1 MNQKQVNSKLNEI
14 AMQLKS
20 IDTIG
25 LNDMEYLAAL
35 IYAIYGIEQEPNN
48 FLIVKEL
55 VYTVQ
60 ILDEQ
65 LYKIRKNER
74 SEKLFINIR
83 FREVIKNENYLIFK
97 KCVLQMEELVKNTQ
111 EYGKKLI
118 AEAFED
124 AITKAAKN
132 NEISFQNTEY
142 YTPNEIVKTMIDL
155 LPIRNNS
162 SIYNPACGVGNF
174 IVESAKLGSIYA
186 FGDES
191 NISNYNICMTN
202 LWLHNIGNKRI
213 DNIKIDK
220 MPKVDY
226 VVANPPF
233 AINNMQKGDKKL
245 NNMLYKYGV
254 FENASSYSKFIVM
267 MLESVQEGGKISV
280 VLPHGFLFK
289 KTISECNL
297 RKYLVDNGYIEAII
311 SLPEKMFNG
320 TKIPVIILVL
330 QKKYREEDIIYID
343 ASKEY
348 IKGRKLNS
356 LSEENQSKIIK
367 TYENKSE
374 ISNYSI
380 KVGAEIIRKNDYN
393 LNIKKYLK
401 SLKKEKSVNIKT
413 EKQELQRLEEERVVI
428 ERKNRGIIKES
439 IRYK

>member
-1 MNQKQVNSKLNEI
+1 
-14 AMQLKS
+14 
-20 IDTIG
+20 
-25 LNDMEYLAAL
+25 
-35 IYAIYGIEQEPNN
+35 
-48 FLIVKEL
+48 
-55 VYTVQ
+55 
-60 ILDEQ
+60 
-65 LYKIRKNER
+65 
-74 SEKLFINIR
+74 
-83 FREVIKNENYLIFK
+83 
-97 KCVLQMEELVKNTQ
+97 
-111 EYGKKLI
+111 
-118 AEAFED
+118 
-124 AITKAAKN
+124 
-132 NEISFQNTEY
+132 
-142 YTPNEIVKTMIDL
+142 MIDL

-202 LWLHNIGNKRI
+202 LWLHNIENKRI

-233 AINNMQKGDKKL
+233 AINNMQKGDKEL

-254 FENASSYSKFIVM
+254 FENASSYSKFILM
-267 MLESVQEGGKISV
+267 MLESVKEGGKISV
-280 VLPHGFLFK
+280 VFPHGFLFK

-401 SLKKEKSVNIKT
+401 SPKKEKSVNIKT

>member
-1 MNQKQVNSKLNEI
+1 MCFANGRTS
-14 AMQLKS
+14 
-20 IDTIG
+20 
-25 LNDMEYLAAL
+25 
-35 IYAIYGIEQEPNN
+35 
-48 FLIVKEL
+48 
-55 VYTVQ
+55 
-60 ILDEQ
+60 
-65 LYKIRKNER
+65 
-74 SEKLFINIR
+74 
-83 FREVIKNENYLIFK
+83 
-97 KCVLQMEELVKNTQ
+97 KNTQ

-202 LWLHNIGNKRI
+202 LWLHNIKNKRI

-330 QKKYREEDIIYID
+330 QKNIEKRILYI
-343 ASKEY
+343 
-348 IKGRKLNS
+348 
-356 LSEENQSKIIK
+356 
-367 TYENKSE
+367 
-374 ISNYSI
+374 
-380 KVGAEIIRKNDYN
+380 
-393 LNIKKYLK
+393 
-401 SLKKEKSVNIKT
+401 
-413 EKQELQRLEEERVVI
+413 
-428 ERKNRGIIKES
+428 
-439 IRYK
+439 

>member
-1 MNQKQVNSKLNEI
+1 
-14 AMQLKS
+14 
-20 IDTIG
+20 
-25 LNDMEYLAAL
+25 
-35 IYAIYGIEQEPNN
+35 
-48 FLIVKEL
+48 
-55 VYTVQ
+55 
-60 ILDEQ
+60 
-65 LYKIRKNER
+65 
-74 SEKLFINIR
+74 
-83 FREVIKNENYLIFK
+83 
-97 KCVLQMEELVKNTQ
+97 
-111 EYGKKLI
+111 
-118 AEAFED
+118 
-124 AITKAAKN
+124 
-132 NEISFQNTEY
+132 
-142 YTPNEIVKTMIDL
+142 MIDL

-202 LWLHNIGNKRI
+202 LWLHNIENKRI

-233 AINNMQKGDKKL
+233 AINNMQKGDKEL

-267 MLESVQEGGKISV
+267 MLESVKEGGKISV
-280 VLPHGFLFK
+280 VFPHGFLFK

-401 SLKKEKSVNIKT
+401 SPKKEKSVNIKT

>member
-1 MNQKQVNSKLNEI
+1 
-14 AMQLKS
+14 
-20 IDTIG
+20 
-25 LNDMEYLAAL
+25 
-35 IYAIYGIEQEPNN
+35 
-48 FLIVKEL
+48 
-55 VYTVQ
+55 
-60 ILDEQ
+60 
-65 LYKIRKNER
+65 
-74 SEKLFINIR
+74 
-83 FREVIKNENYLIFK
+83 
-97 KCVLQMEELVKNTQ
+97 MEELVKNTQ

-202 LWLHNIGNKRI
+202 LWLHNIENKRI

-233 AINNMQKGDKKL
+233 AINNMQKGDKEL

>member
-1 MNQKQVNSKLNEI
+1 
-14 AMQLKS
+14 
-20 IDTIG
+20 
-25 LNDMEYLAAL
+25 
-35 IYAIYGIEQEPNN
+35 
-48 FLIVKEL
+48 
-55 VYTVQ
+55 
-60 ILDEQ
+60 
-65 LYKIRKNER
+65 
-74 SEKLFINIR
+74 
-83 FREVIKNENYLIFK
+83 
-97 KCVLQMEELVKNTQ
+97 
-111 EYGKKLI
+111 
-118 AEAFED
+118 
-124 AITKAAKN
+124 
-132 NEISFQNTEY
+132 
-142 YTPNEIVKTMIDL
+142 MIDL

-202 LWLHNIGNKRI
+202 LWLHNIKNKRI

>member
-1 MNQKQVNSKLNEI
+1 
-14 AMQLKS
+14 
-20 IDTIG
+20 
-25 LNDMEYLAAL
+25 
-35 IYAIYGIEQEPNN
+35 
-48 FLIVKEL
+48 
-55 VYTVQ
+55 
-60 ILDEQ
+60 
-65 LYKIRKNER
+65 
-74 SEKLFINIR
+74 
-83 FREVIKNENYLIFK
+83 
-97 KCVLQMEELVKNTQ
+97 MEELVKNTQ

-202 LWLHNIGNKRI
+202 LWLHNIENKRI

>member
-1 MNQKQVNSKLNEI
+1 
-14 AMQLKS
+14 
-20 IDTIG
+20 
-25 LNDMEYLAAL
+25 
-35 IYAIYGIEQEPNN
+35 
-48 FLIVKEL
+48 
-55 VYTVQ
+55 
-60 ILDEQ
+60 
-65 LYKIRKNER
+65 
-74 SEKLFINIR
+74 
-83 FREVIKNENYLIFK
+83 
-97 KCVLQMEELVKNTQ
+97 MEELVKNTQ

-124 AITKAAKN
+124 VITKAAKN

-155 LPIRNNS
+155 LSIRNNS

-202 LWLHNIGNKRI
+202 LWLHNIKNKRI

-233 AINNMQKGDKKL
+233 AINNMQKGDKEL

>member
-25 LNDMEYLAAL
+25 LNYMEYLAAL

-48 FLIVKEL
+48 FLLVKEL
-55 VYTVQ
+55 IYTVQ

-65 LYKIRKNER
+65 LYKIRKAER
-74 SEKLFINIR
+74 SEKLFINIK

-97 KCVLQMEELVKNTQ
+97 NCVLKMEELVKNTK

-118 AEAFED
+118 AEAFEYE
-124 AITKAAKN
+124 ISKAAQN

-142 YTPNEIVKTMIDL
+142 YTPNEVVKTMIEL

-174 IVESAKLGSIYA
+174 LVESAKLGNIYA
-186 FGDES
+186 FGDEN
-191 NISNYNICMTN
+191 NISNYNICMAN
-202 LWLHNIGNKRI
+202 LWLHKIENKKI
-213 DNIKIDK
+213 DDIKIDK

-233 AINNMQKGDKKL
+233 AINNMQKDNKEL
-245 NNMLYKYGV
+245 NHMLNRYGV
-254 FENASSYSKFIVM
+254 SENASSYSKFIVK
-267 MLESVQEGGKISV
+267 MLESVHEGGKISV
-280 VLPHGFLFK
+280 ILPHGFLFK
-289 KTISECNL
+289 KTISEHNL
-297 RKYLVDNGYIEAII
+297 RRYLVENGYIEAII
-311 SLPEKMFNG
+311 ALPEKMFNG

-330 QKKYREEDIIYID
+330 QKKHRESDILYID

-356 LSEENQSKIIK
+356 LSEENQSKIIE

-374 ISNYSI
+374 IPNYSI

-401 SLKKEKSVNIKT
+401 SPKEEKSVNIKN
-413 EKQELQRLEEERVVI
+413 EKQELQRLEEEREVI
-428 ERKNRGIIKES
+428 ERKNR
-439 IRYK
+439 

>member
-25 LNDMEYLAAL
+25 LNYMEYLAAL

-97 KCVLQMEELVKNTQ
+97 NCVLQMEELVKNTQ

-124 AITKAAKN
+124 VITKAAKN

-155 LPIRNNS
+155 LSIRNNS

-174 IVESAKLGSIYA
+174 IVESAKLGSIPDKLQILECLSLII
-186 FGDES
+186 FG
-191 NISNYNICMTN
+191 
-202 LWLHNIGNKRI
+202 
-213 DNIKIDK
+213 
-220 MPKVDY
+220 
-226 VVANPPF
+226 
-233 AINNMQKGDKKL
+233 
-245 NNMLYKYGV
+245 
-254 FENASSYSKFIVM
+254 
-267 MLESVQEGGKISV
+267 
-280 VLPHGFLFK
+280 
-289 KTISECNL
+289 
-297 RKYLVDNGYIEAII
+297 
-311 SLPEKMFNG
+311 SL
-320 TKIPVIILVL
+320 L
-330 QKKYREEDIIYID
+330 
-343 ASKEY
+343 
-348 IKGRKLNS
+348 
-356 LSEENQSKIIK
+356 
-367 TYENKSE
+367 
-374 ISNYSI
+374 
-380 KVGAEIIRKNDYN
+380 
-393 LNIKKYLK
+393 
-401 SLKKEKSVNIKT
+401 
-413 EKQELQRLEEERVVI
+413 
-428 ERKNRGIIKES
+428 
-439 IRYK
+439 

>member
-25 LNDMEYLAAL
+25 LNYMEYLAAL

-97 KCVLQMEELVKNTQ
+97 NCVLQMEELVKNTQ

-202 LWLHNIGNKRI
+202 LWLHNIENKRI

-233 AINNMQKGDKKL
+233 AINNMQKGDKEL
-245 NNMLYKYGV
+245 NNMLYKY
-254 FENASSYSKFIVM
+254 
-267 MLESVQEGGKISV
+267 V
-280 VLPHGFLFK
+280 V
-289 KTISECNL
+289 SC
-297 RKYLVDNGYIEAII
+297 
-311 SLPEKMFNG
+311 
-320 TKIPVIILVL
+320 
-330 QKKYREEDIIYID
+330 
-343 ASKEY
+343 
-348 IKGRKLNS
+348 
-356 LSEENQSKIIK
+356 
-367 TYENKSE
+367 
-374 ISNYSI
+374 
-380 KVGAEIIRKNDYN
+380 
-393 LNIKKYLK
+393 
-401 SLKKEKSVNIKT
+401 
-413 EKQELQRLEEERVVI
+413 
-428 ERKNRGIIKES
+428 
-439 IRYK
+439 

>member
-1 MNQKQVNSKLNEI
+1 
-14 AMQLKS
+14 
-20 IDTIG
+20 
-25 LNDMEYLAAL
+25 
-35 IYAIYGIEQEPNN
+35 
-48 FLIVKEL
+48 
-55 VYTVQ
+55 
-60 ILDEQ
+60 
-65 LYKIRKNER
+65 
-74 SEKLFINIR
+74 
-83 FREVIKNENYLIFK
+83 
-97 KCVLQMEELVKNTQ
+97 
-111 EYGKKLI
+111 
-118 AEAFED
+118 
-124 AITKAAKN
+124 
-132 NEISFQNTEY
+132 
-142 YTPNEIVKTMIDL
+142 
-155 LPIRNNS
+155 
-162 SIYNPACGVGNF
+162 
-174 IVESAKLGSIYA
+174 
-186 FGDES
+186 
-191 NISNYNICMTN
+191 
-202 LWLHNIGNKRI
+202 
-213 DNIKIDK
+213 

-356 LSEENQSKIIK
+356 LSEENQSNIIK

>member
-25 LNDMEYLAAL
+25 LNYMEYLAAL

-48 FLIVKEL
+48 FLLVKEL
-55 VYTVQ
+55 IYTVQ

-65 LYKIRKNER
+65 LYKIRKAER
-74 SEKLFINIR
+74 SEKLFINIK

-97 KCVLQMEELVKNTQ
+97 NCVLKMEELVKNTK

-118 AEAFED
+118 AEAFEYE
-124 AITKAAKN
+124 ISKAAQN

-142 YTPNEIVKTMIDL
+142 YTPNEVVKTMIEL

-174 IVESAKLGSIYA
+174 LVESAKLGNIYA
-186 FGDES
+186 FGDEN
-191 NISNYNICMTN
+191 NISNYNICMAN
-202 LWLHNIGNKRI
+202 LWLHKIENKKI
-213 DNIKIDK
+213 DDIKIDK

-233 AINNMQKGDKKL
+233 AINNMQKDNKEL
-245 NNMLYKYGV
+245 NHMLNRYGV
-254 FENASSYSKFIVM
+254 SENASSYSKFIVK
-267 MLESVQEGGKISV
+267 MLESVHEGGKISV
-280 VLPHGFLFK
+280 ILPHGFLFK
-289 KTISECNL
+289 KTISEHNL
-297 RKYLVDNGYIEAII
+297 RRYLVENGYIEAII
-311 SLPEKMFNG
+311 ALPEKMFNG

-330 QKKYREEDIIYID
+330 QKKHRESDILYID

-356 LSEENQSKIIK
+356 LSEENQSKIIE

-374 ISNYSI
+374 IPNYSI

-401 SLKKEKSVNIKT
+401 SPKKEKSVNIKN
-413 EKQELQRLEEERVVI
+413 EKQELQRLEEEREVI
-428 ERKNRGIIKES
+428 ERKNR
-439 IRYK
+439 

>member
-25 LNDMEYLAAL
+25 LNYMEYLAAL

-97 KCVLQMEELVKNTQ
+97 NCVLQMEELVKNTQ

-202 LWLHNIGNKRI
+202 LWLHNIKNKRI

-356 LSEENQSKIIK
+356 LSEEKFK
-367 TYENKSE
+367 DY
-374 ISNYSI
+374 
-380 KVGAEIIRKNDYN
+380 KN
-393 LNIKKYLK
+393 I
-401 SLKKEKSVNIKT
+401 
-413 EKQELQRLEEERVVI
+413 
-428 ERKNRGIIKES
+428 
-439 IRYK
+439 

>member
-1 MNQKQVNSKLNEI
+1 MKPI
-14 AMQLKS
+14 IKS
-20 IDTIG
+20 FVKGEGKKDEVINASDG
-25 LNDMEYLAAL
+25 YVR
-35 IYAIYGIEQEPNN
+35 N
-48 FLIVKEL
+48 FLFPKNLAVEANAENMAKLQAQNSSKQFKKDTEKEEAQKL
-55 VYTVQ
+55 
-60 ILDEQ
+60 
-65 LYKIRKNER
+65 
-74 SEKLFINIR
+74 SEKMNKISLRIQ
-83 FREVIKNENYLIFK
+83 VKAGENGKIFGGVSAK
-97 KCVLQMEELVKNTQ
+97 D
-111 EYGKKLI
+111 I
-118 AEAFED
+118 SEAFE
-124 AITKAAKN
+124 K
-132 NEISFQNTEY
+132 Q
-142 YTPNEIVKTMIDL
+142 
-155 LPIRNNS
+155 
-162 SIYNPACGVGNF
+162 
-174 IVESAKLGSIYA
+174 
-186 FGDES
+186 
-191 NISNYNICMTN
+191 
-202 LWLHNIGNKRI
+202 H
-213 DNIKIDK
+213 NIKIDK